1 MKNKKINALMMID
14 SFGVGGAEVSLKT
27 LSSAMAG
34 MGHSVVVLV
43 IRNDV
48 VLDLDP
54 RVNVEIL
61 DYKKYQFLPSAY
73 ITAYIN
79 AIRLRKFIRY
89 LEHKYGRFHL
99 KVANLTLSHKL
110 SHLAGLKDVY
120 YCLHEDIVAS
130 NLVSRAG
137 LRRYARELRIR
148 KLFNNKDVITVSDGV
163 KDSLKTIE
171 KLCCRSVRTIYNPID
186 LDNIERLSEERN
198 PYGESQY
205 IVHVGRLSSEKRHD
219 ILLEAFRKMRL
230 DCTLVLV
237 GDGPERDGI
246 VEKIHQL
253 KLDDRVV
260 IAGFIKNPYPIIRDA
275 KLLVLSSDYEGF
287 GVVLAEAL
295 CLDTAVVSTD
305 CKSGPREIMVLSLSD
320 YLVRT
325 GDADALAI
333 KMKKAIVDV
342 ENDQYPFESA
352 VMESFLP
359 TIVARQYID
368 LAN

>member
-14 SFGVGGAEVSLKT
+14 TLGVGGAEVSVKT
-27 LSSAMAG
+27 LSSAMAD
-34 MGHSVVVLV
+34 MGHNVVVLA

-54 RVNVEIL
+54 RVNLEIL
-61 DYKKYQFLPSAY
+61 GYKKYQFLP
-73 ITAYIN
+73 TAYIN

-89 LEHKYGRFHL
+89 LEHKYGCFHL
-99 KVANLTLSHKL
+99 KVANLTLTHKL

-130 NLVSRAG
+130 NLAKRTG
-137 LRRYARELRIR
+137 LKKYARKLRIC
-148 KLFNNKDVITVSDGV
+148 KLFNNKDVVTVSDGV
-163 KDSLKTIE
+163 KDSLKAIE
-171 KLCCRSVRTIYNPID
+171 GLHCRSVRTIYNPID
-186 LDNIERLSEERN
+186 VDNVKRLSKERN

-237 GDGPERDGI
+237 GDGPERDSIIG
-246 VEKIHQL
+246 KIHQL
-253 KLDDRVV
+253 KLDGRVV
-260 IAGFIKNPYPIIRDA
+260 IAGFINNPYPIIRDA

-305 CKSGPREIMVLSLSD
+305 CKSGPGEIMALSLSD
-320 YLVRT
+320 YLVQT
-325 GDADALAI
+325 GDADAMAI

-352 VMESFLP
+352 AMERFLP
-359 TIVARQYID
+359 ANVARQYID
-368 LAN
+368 LAD